1 MAEDPGLK
9 ATPSGSIDPGH
20 GHVLQDENEEEAQRC
35 PVFIQQVH
43 IVAAR
48 GPCRNK
54 AAQEHTHIQ
63 TPTGGKQQIWVKV
76 RIQAQLGKSF
86 SGVKVNNGHRWE
98 GSQRSEYL

>member
-54 AAQEHTHIQ
+54 AAQEHTH
-63 TPTGGKQQIWVKV
+63 TDPHWRKTTD
-76 RIQAQLGKSF
+76 LGQGQNPS
-86 SGVKVNNGHRWE
+86 SAG
-98 GSQRSEYL
+98 